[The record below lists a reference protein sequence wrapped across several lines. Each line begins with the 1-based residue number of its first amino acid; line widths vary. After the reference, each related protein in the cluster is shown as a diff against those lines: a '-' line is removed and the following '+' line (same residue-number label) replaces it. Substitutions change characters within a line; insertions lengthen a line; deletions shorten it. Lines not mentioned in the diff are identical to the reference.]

1 MEVML
6 VIGLA
11 TICDKEDMENLSRKR
26 FPDFESLDRH
36 LASIRKGEGKF
47 TVISF
52 EEVFVDDCNARDIL
66 DYAKSYLKG
75 ETFMGYAKIG

>member
-26 FPDFESLDRH
+26 FSNFESLDRH
-36 LASIRKGEGKF
+36 LEASRKV
-47 TVISF
+47 TASSISW
-52 EEVFVDDCNARDIL
+52 IL
-66 DYAKSYLKG
+66 PCLW
-75 ETFMGYAKIG
+75 TIGTTRMMTGIV

>member
-11 TICDKEDMENLSRKR
+11 TICDKDDMENLSRKR
-26 FPDFESLDRH
+26 FSNFESLDRH
-36 LASIRKGEGKF
+36 LASIKKGDGKF
-47 TVISF
+47 DIVDIT
-52 EEVFVDDCNARDIL
+52 VFVDDWNDTDD
-66 DYAKSYLKG
+66 DYDYMKSYRQD

>member
-11 TICDKEDMENLSRKR
+11 TICDKDDMENLSRKR
-26 FPDFESLDRH
+26 FSDFESLDRH

-47 TVISF
+47 TVVSF
-52 EEVFVDDCNARDIL
+52 EVFVDDCNARDIP

>member
-26 FPDFESLDRH
+26 FSNFESLDRH

-66 DYAKSYLKG
+66 DYAKSYLKS

>member
-11 TICDKEDMENLSRKR
+11 SICDKDDMENLSMKR
-26 FPDFESLDRH
+26 FSDFASLDRH

-47 TVISF
+47 TVVSF
-52 EEVFVDDCNARDIL
+52 EVFVDDCNARDIP

-75 ETFMGYAKIG
+75 EAFIGEAKIG

>member
-11 TICDKEDMENLSRKR
+11 TICDKDDMENLSEKR
-26 FPDFESLDRH
+26 FSNFASLDRH
-36 LASIRKGEGKF
+36 LASIKKGDGKF
-47 TVISF
+47 TVVGF
-52 EEVFVDDCNARDIL
+52 EVFVDDCNARDIP

-75 ETFMGYAKIG
+75 EAFMGYAKIG

>member
-1 MEVML
+1 MNVML
-6 VIGLA
+6 VFGDA
-11 TICDKEDMENLSRKR
+11 GICDRSDMENLSEKR
-26 FPDFESLDRH
+26 FSDFASLDRH

-47 TVISF
+47 TVVSF
-52 EEVFVDDCNARDIL
+52 EVFVDDCNARDIP

>member
-11 TICDKEDMENLSRKR
+11 TICDKDDMENLSRKR
-26 FPDFESLDRH
+26 FSNFESLDRH

-47 TVISF
+47 TVVSL
-52 EEVFVDDCNARDIL
+52 EVFVYDCNSRDIP

-75 ETFMGYAKIG
+75 EAFMGYAKIG

>member
-1 MEVML
+1 MDVVL
-6 VIGLA
+6 VFGDSG
-11 TICDKEDMENLSRKR
+11 ICNRSDMENLSRKR
-26 FPDFESLDRH
+26 FSNFESLDRH

-47 TVISF
+47 IVISF